1 MHRLPVLALMLTM
14 TALAAHAGPASEEY
28 YPLPGRGKLKVQ
40 VPEDWQVKYVYTQD
54 ASMLPTIHV
63 VPLQGKAFEM
73 TVTVFWHDGMDE
85 DFYSAEALL
94 RRVQQ
99 AGDAAR
105 NSAGLSNQVLDI
117 QRFEGLRRA
126 GFLYDLHD
134 PQAADADFAYLTQ
147 GAFVVGR
154 LVLGFTLLTDE
165 RPSKDRDACLDFL
178 RAIRHVYAAHGV
190 SLPWFG
196 VATSREL

>member
-1 MHRLPVLALMLTM
+1 MAAFA
-14 TALAAHAGPASEEY
+14 ALAGPVSDEY
-28 YPLPGRGKLKVQ
+28 YPLPGRGRLKVQ
-40 VPEDWQVKYVYTQD
+40 VPDDWQVKYVYTEN
-54 ASMLPTIHV
+54 ASMPPTLHV
-63 VPLQGKAFEM
+63 APLQGKAFEM

-105 NSAGLSNQVLDI
+105 NSAGLTDQVLDI

-134 PQAADADFAYLTQ
+134 PQAADADFSYLTQ
-147 GAFVVGR
+147 GAFVAGR

-190 SLPWFG
+190 KLRWSGPT
-196 VATSREL
+196 TSRGL